1 MAYLLSDAQK
11 THRYPANTLPCG
23 SGGQAF
29 GLCAAKRL
37 SISAQT
43 VCSFG
48 GGDGVLIVLTKR
60 AQRSH
65 HWLKRQQPLTPLQMM
80 QHNAWSYRQ
89 LTSSVIAP
97 PERTPTLGAGVRLL
111 DSPCALSTADVLR
124 PFVGQESGRRAPFAA
139 RFLFASPVAGDQRN
153 DVFT

>member
-1 MAYLLSDAQK
+1 MAYLLSDTQK
-11 THRYPANTLPCG
+11 TNTLPCG
-23 SGGQAF
+23 SGGQAS

-37 SISAQT
+37 SISPRT

-48 GGDGVLIVLTKR
+48 GGEGLLIVLTKR

-65 HWLKRQQPLTPLQMM
+65 HWLKRQQPLTHLQMM

-97 PERTPTLGAGVRLL
+97 PERTPTVCVGIRLL
-111 DSPCALSTADVLR
+111 DSPCELSTADILR
-124 PFVGQESGRRAPFAA
+124 TFVGQESARRAPFVA
-139 RFLFASPVAGDQRN
+139 RFFFASPVAGDQRK